1 MQADHPLE
9 TYRKQ
14 HAMTRAAL
22 ARHLSVS
29 KTTVARWELGIR
41 NIDEAL
47 VRHVSDRTGI
57 PAKELRPDAVE
68 RHEAIYGAAQ

>member
-1 MQADHPLE
+1 MQDSHPLE
-9 TYRKQ
+9 NFRKK

-41 NIDEAL
+41 NIDETLVTRVAAL
-47 VRHVSDRTGI
+47 TGI
-57 PAKELRPDAVE
+57 PAKELRPDAVQ
-68 RHEAIYGAAQ
+68 RHEAIYGSSQ

>member
-1 MQADHPLE
+1 MQESHPLE

-47 VRHVSDRTGI
+47 VPRVSALTGI
-57 PAKELRPDAVE
+57 PAKQLRPDAVQ